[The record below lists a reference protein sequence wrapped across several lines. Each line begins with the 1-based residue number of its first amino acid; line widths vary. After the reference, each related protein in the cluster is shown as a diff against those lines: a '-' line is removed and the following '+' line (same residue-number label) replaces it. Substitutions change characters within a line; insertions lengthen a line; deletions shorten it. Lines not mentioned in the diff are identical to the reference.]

1 MLLVRLSEDRGGF
14 PMKGLE
20 IEAVYENGTLKL
32 PRPLPLAEGQKLTI
46 TIHPPGGVVRR
57 SYGLLQS
64 ALSAEELERVA
75 LDPEFGTQ
83 EGP

>member
-1 MLLVRLSEDRGGF
+1 
-14 PMKGLE
+14 MKGLQ

-32 PRPLPLAEGQKLTI
+32 PRQLPLTEGQRITI
-46 TIHPPGGVVRR
+46 TIHPPGGVVSR

-64 ALSAEELERVA
+64 TLSADELARSA
-75 LDPEFGTQ
+75 MDPECGIL